1 MKKPKIGDRVKWVGQ
16 AEVSID
22 YGTVTHVVGKRFEVK
37 WDRPD
42 PDSGEDTFTYS
53 ADEPQSG
60 VRAA

>member
-1 MKKPKIGDRVKWVGQ
+1 MKKPKIGDRVKWTGQVGT
-16 AEVSID
+16 D
-22 YGTVTHVVGKRFEVK
+22 FGTVTHVVGKRFEVK
-37 WDRPD
+37 WDHPD